1 MADPV
6 IIRTERLVLRP
17 PLPQDASHIVE
28 RLGSK
33 GVAWNLG
40 RVPHPYQMADAE
52 AWLEKIPQSWSE
64 DSSYSFAITH
74 PIDGMIGCVS
84 LRLLPFEV
92 WEVGYWLGEAW
103 WGLGYT
109 TEAAAALL
117 HWAENERKIERC
129 SSGHFTDNPASGA
142 ILRKLGFQPVGEAS
156 LFGLA
161 RGTDSPCIRYTKG
174 TDPELALK
182 LVAH

>member
-17 PLPQDASHIVE
+17 PLPQDAPHIVE
-28 RLGSK
+28 RLGAK
-33 GVAWNLG
+33 DVAWNLG

-52 AWLEKIPQSWSE
+52 AWLEKIPKSWAE

-92 WEVGYWLGEAW
+92 WEVGYWLGEEW
-103 WGLGYT
+103 WGLGYM

-117 HWAENERKIERC
+117 RSRLRLLERTRLSRTPTQRVLLLCSTTCARRRTYRDKHSNVATITTDSNSRRASFQLRGTNR
-129 SSGHFTDNPASGA
+129 SSGS
-142 ILRKLGFQPVGEAS
+142 
-156 LFGLA
+156 
-161 RGTDSPCIRYTKG
+161 
-174 TDPELALK
+174 
-182 LVAH
+182 